1 MYSPPVPPPN
11 PKRHVVYARKAN
23 IAYQAAHDVFVQIFH
38 RQACQRAS
46 YRLAQSGAY
55 QVTASIAKSAWQN
68 EARHAGLRSL
78 DVHNNGV

>member
-38 RQACQRAS
+38 RQASAPARLVLLAHFLRILQRQWS
-46 YRLAQSGAY
+46 
-55 QVTASIAKSAWQN
+55 VIAKSAWQN
-68 EARHAGLRSL
+68 EA
-78 DVHNNGV
+78 